1 MRYNDIIEI
10 INVSYIENEIGE
22 QIAVKSK
29 RTIYANRYQISTANY
44 YNSTLSNKANIGIVD
59 LQDSVAYQV
68 RTISLREGDRFIVVN
83 NKEYRLVR
91 VADGGE
97 YTQILGT
104 NLISNDIN

>member
-1 MRYNDIIEI
+1 MRYNDVIEI
-10 INVSYIENEIGE
+10 INVSYTENEIGE
-22 QIAVKSK
+22 QIPIKTK
-29 RTIYANRYQISTANY
+29 RKLYANRYQISTANY
-44 YNSTLSNKANIGIVD
+44 YNSTLNKKTNIGIVD

-68 RTISLREGDRFIVVN
+68 RTISLKEGDKYIVVN

-104 NLISNDIN
+104 NLVSNNSI